1 MCSLKSLNLNATK
14 VASYD
19 KLKAEA
25 DEAVSEKTHLE
36 GQLNEVIMDR
46 DRYKVERN
54 ISRSEKAKLE
64 EKIVELEGKITELEL
79 EVANLIN

>member
-1 MCSLKSLNLNATK
+1 MYSLKSLNLNATK

-36 GQLNEVIMDR
+36 GQLNQAIMDR

-54 ISRSEKAKLE
+54 ISRSEGQARGE
-64 EKIVELEGKITELEL
+64 DCQAGGEDY
-79 EVANLIN
+79 

>member
-1 MCSLKSLNLNATK
+1 MYSLKSLNLNATK

-36 GQLNEVIMDR
+36 GQLNQAIMDR
-46 DRYKVERN
+46 DRYKAERN
-54 ISRSEKAKLE
+54 LSRSDKAKLE
-64 EKIVELEGKITELEL
+64 EKIAELEGKITELEL
-79 EVANLIN
+79 EVASLTN